1 MSRSP
6 AAIALLLSTLGLPGS
21 ANGQS
26 AHPDSQA
33 SQPATSAFPV
43 RILARPPTLPRGD
56 SRLDAFV
63 LWARVPEGRAT
74 VTLVLG
80 GGIGISDRLEIGGQ
94 LVPASIAPSIAFT
107 NPSVYATY
115 AFPTG
120 STTVLA
126 PIVQVVYPLES
137 DDPFFL
143 DVGAILT
150 VNIGTWGEATVA
162 GIYSLDARDDDTG
175 SSLSFQSLSCARP
188 RSSSASSSRA
198 ASVCPASTLAST

>member
-1 MSRSP
+1 MRRFP
-6 AAIALLLSTLGLPGS
+6 ATALLLFALVLPRP
-21 ANGQS
+21 ADGQS
-26 AHPDSQA
+26 ARPDSQA
-33 SQPATSAFPV
+33 SQPAASPFPV
-43 RILARPPTLPRGD
+43 RILDRPPTLPRGD

-63 LWARVPEGRAT
+63 LWARVPESRAT

-80 GGIGISDRLEIGGQ
+80 GVGISDRLEMGAQ
-94 LVPASIAPSIAFT
+94 LVPVDVAPSVVFT

-120 STTVLA
+120 RTTVLA